1 MLQTIAEWC
10 VDRGR
15 NMRHKIIVFL
25 TMMLDFVLFMNKS
38 YAENVTIGVDTSYAP
53 YMYKEG
59 ENILGIYPVL
69 IKKIFDEI
77 GVKYKIVAY
86 PWKRVKKYSE
96 EGKIIGGGFLKTE
109 ERLKIYNFSD
119 AIFSEKVSVFV
130 QKEKP
135 FEYEKVS
142 DLSGK
147 KIAVKRGFSYGDSFD
162 KIRKQR
168 LFDVTE
174 TSSDK
179 ASFSMLKLGRVDA
192 VLTDEE
198 IGKILLKEMGIED
211 KILKLPNPLSK
222 NKVYLVVKKNSK
234 LLDLIP
240 KINEAIKNL

>member
-1 MLQTIAEWC
+1 M
-10 VDRGR
+10 
-15 NMRHKIIVFL
+15 
-25 TMMLDFVLFMNKS
+25 
-38 YAENVTIGVDTSYAP
+38 
-53 YMYKEG
+53 
-59 ENILGIYPVL
+59 
-69 IKKIFDEI
+69 
-77 GVKYKIVAY
+77 
-86 PWKRVKKYSE
+86 
-96 EGKIIGGGFLKTE
+96 
-109 ERLKIYNFSD
+109 
-119 AIFSEKVSVFV
+119 FV

-135 FEYEKVS
+135 FEYAKVS
-142 DLSGK
+142 ELSGK

-179 ASFSMLKLGRVDA
+179 ASFSMLKLGRVDV

-222 NKVYLVVKKNSK
+222 NKVYLVVKKNSE

-240 KINEAIKNL
+240 KINEAINNL